1 MKYRGSMPSRRSIP
15 TLVSI
20 VAASITATLA
30 TLVLA
35 PAAHAAPDVS
45 EAAAALRGGETVY
58 VDPSAEN
65 PLTSGEAAALAAQA
79 DSTGVPMFIAVL
91 PESAAGGGT
100 ADETLSAL
108 NAEVG
113 LAGVYA
119 VVVGN
124 QFRAGSTSGSASDL
138 ATQAFRAQRDN
149 GVAAVLT
156 EFVTLTAD
164 RFGSGSSASTGTG
177 TESGIGGTVFLL
189 VLVLGGAVVVIVL
202 VRRKRRVTAKQLVA
216 VRSTV
221 DRDITEYGE
230 RLAAVDL
237 ADPDMDDAARA
248 DVQRALDDYDR
259 ARMSVAA
266 MRRPQDAEAV
276 TSALE
281 DGRYALACA
290 QARLDGQPLPE
301 RRPPCFIDPRHG
313 PSVGDVLWAPPGLG
327 ERDVP
332 MCAACRTTVET
343 GGTPAAFDV
352 ETADGQRRPYYQAG
366 PEYGAYAQ
374 GYYSPFAGVMGAVL
388 MGTMLSSMWHMPGFT
403 TSSGVDTAGMGGG
416 GSGGWG
422 GFGGGDFG
430 GGGGFGGGD
439 FGGGDF

>member
-1 MKYRGSMPSRRSIP
+1 MKYRGGMPSRRSIP
-15 TLVSI
+15 TLMSI
-20 VAASITATLA
+20 VAASITAVMATLA
-30 TLVLA
+30 LA
-35 PAAHAAPDVS
+35 PAAQAAPDVS
-45 EAAAALRGGETVY
+45 EAAAALRGGETVF

-65 PLTSGEAAALAAQA
+65 ALTSSEAAALTAQA
-79 DSTGVPMFIAVL
+79 DSAGIPLFIAVL

-108 NAEVG
+108 NSEVG

-138 ATQAFRAQRDN
+138 ATQAFRAQRDS

-156 EFVTLTAD
+156 EFVTLAAD
-164 RFGSGSSASTGTG
+164 RFGTGSPASTEP
-177 TESGIGGTVFLL
+177 ESGIGGMVFLL
-189 VLVLGGAVVVIVL
+189 ILVMGGAVVVIVL
-202 VRRKRRVTAKQLVA
+202 VRRRRRIAAKQLVA

-230 RLAAVDL
+230 RLAALDL

-266 MRRPQDAEAV
+266 MRRPQDAQSV

-281 DGRYALACA
+281 DGRFALACA
-290 QARLDGQPLPE
+290 QARIEGQPLPE

-313 PSVGDVLWAPPGLG
+313 PSVGDVVWAPPGLG
-327 ERDVP
+327 QRDVP

-388 MGTMLSSMWHMPGFT
+388 MGTMLSSMWSMPGI
-403 TSSGVDTAGMGGG
+403 TSSSGMDTAGFGGG
-416 GSGGWG
+416 GDSGGWG

-430 GGGGFGGGD
+430 GGD

>member
-1 MKYRGSMPSRRSIP
+1 M
-15 TLVSI
+15 SI
-20 VAASITATLA
+20 VAAGITALA
-30 TLVLA
+30 LA
-35 PAAHAAPDVS
+35 PAALAAPDVS

-58 VDPSAEN
+58 VDPAAEN
-65 PLTSGEAAALAAQA
+65 ALSSSEAAALTAQA
-79 DSTGVPMFIAVL
+79 DSTGIPMFIAVL
-91 PESAAGGGT
+91 PESAAAGGT

-108 NAEVG
+108 NSEVG

-138 ATQAFRAQRDN
+138 ATQAFRTQRDN

-164 RFGSGSSASTGTG
+164 RFGTGSSASSD
-177 TESGIGGTVFLL
+177 SGSGMGGAVFLL
-189 VLVLGGAVVVIVL
+189 ILVLGGAVVIIVL
-202 VRRKRRVTAKQLVA
+202 VRRHRRIAAKQLVA
-216 VRSTV
+216 VRGAI

-230 RLAAVDL
+230 RLASVDL

-248 DVQRALDDYDR
+248 DLQRALDDYDR
-259 ARMSVAA
+259 ARSSVAA

-327 ERDVP
+327 QRDVP

-343 GGTPAAFDV
+343 GGSPAALDV

-374 GYYSPFAGVMGAVL
+374 GYYSPFSGVMGAVL
-388 MGTMLSSMWHMPGFT
+388 MGTVLSSMWHVPGV
-403 TSSGVDTAGMGGG
+403 TSASGVDTAGLGGG
-416 GSGGWG
+416 DSGGWG

-430 GGGGFGGGD
+430 GGGFGGGD